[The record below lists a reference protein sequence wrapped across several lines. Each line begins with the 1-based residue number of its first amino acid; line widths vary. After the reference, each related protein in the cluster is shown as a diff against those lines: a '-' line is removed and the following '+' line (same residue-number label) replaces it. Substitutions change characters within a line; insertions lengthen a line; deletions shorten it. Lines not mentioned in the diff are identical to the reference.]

1 MVHAVRSFLINI
13 RSPSGAILLFGLKS
27 AKIKL
32 IMNKINTQPL
42 PGMMELLPEEQI
54 EFNRILGVIRAHHA
68 SFGYASID
76 TPIIERTETLLAKA
90 GGETEKQIYRFKKGD
105 NDLSLRF
112 DLTVP
117 TARFVAENISHL
129 TFPFKRSQIG
139 KVYRGE
145 RSQRGRF
152 REFYQ
157 CDIDVIGR
165 DSLSFNYDAEVI
177 AVTYAI
183 FKELDFGKFTLRI
196 SNRNILSGLF
206 EGLELESS
214 AAELMALIDRAE
226 KISEEEFSEKL
237 KDLNIGERNEKSL
250 QEFIIISGNSGE
262 VLDDLSRFAG
272 NFANNSRFLL
282 GIEELSKVVETLKK
296 MGVSED
302 YFKLDMLIVRGL
314 DYYTGTVFET
324 VLDDYRQIGSICSGG
339 RYENLVS
346 SYSKESLPGVG
357 ASIGLTRLF
366 WTLRELGLLK
376 FTKKT
381 PAEVLILP
389 FSSQEIGVALELAAK
404 MRAEGRNVEV
414 LLEEMTVKK
423 AFKFAD
429 RRGVKYVVPIGEVEA
444 NSGEFFIQD
453 METGEKS
460 LL

>member
-1 MVHAVRSFLINI
+1 M
-13 RSPSGAILLFGLKS
+13 
-27 AKIKL
+27 KL
-32 IMNKINTQPL
+32 NTKPL
-42 PGMMELLPEEQI
+42 PGMMELLPEEQM
-54 EFNRILGVIRAHHA
+54 EFDRILSVARAHHA
-68 SFGYASID
+68 AFGYAAID
-76 TPIIERTETLLAKA
+76 TPVIERTEALLAKA

-157 CDIDVIGR
+157 CDIDAIGR
-165 DSLSFNYDAEVI
+165 EKLSLNYDAEVI
-177 AVTYAI
+177 AVIYAI

-196 SNRNILSGLF
+196 NNRNIMSGLF
-206 EGLELESS
+206 EGLGIESS

-226 KISEEEFSEKL
+226 KISSEEFSQQL
-237 KDLNIGERNEKSL
+237 NDLDLGEETDRVIS
-250 QEFIIISGNSGE
+250 EFIKIDGE
-262 VLDDLSRFAG
+262 SSQVLSRLRELAATFV
-272 NFANNSRFLL
+272 NNSRFLS
-282 GIEELSKVVETLKK
+282 GISELEKVSTMLKQ

-302 YFKLDMLIVRGL
+302 NFKLDMLIVRGL

-324 VLDDYRQIGSICSGG
+324 VLDNFREIGSVASGG
-339 RYENLVS
+339 RYDNLAS
-346 SYSKESLPGVG
+346 NYSKEILPGVG

-366 WTLRELGLLK
+366 WSLRELGLLK
-376 FTKKT
+376 FPQKT
-381 PAEVLILP
+381 PAEYLILP
-389 FSSQEIGVALELAAK
+389 FTEGEVSVALDLAAK
-404 MRAEGRNVEV
+404 MRLEGKKVEV
-414 LLEEMTVKK
+414 LLEDMNLKK

-429 RRGVKYVVPIGEVEA
+429 KRGVKYVVPIGENEA
-444 NSGEFFIQD
+444 QTGEFTVQN
-453 METGEKS
+453 METGEKT